1 MASER
6 KVQLAWEFLRRNE
19 EYVRDWQKR
28 LDSEDEKPKIIS
40 QIGKALSDKWHVLF
54 MPNPA
59 FSAKDLGDIVKA
71 LFLPQ
76 FQMRQEFGA
85 NAKVPSKT
93 PSHKVWV
100 ELDLRLSKE
109 KNLSEVER
117 LYNIHT
123 EAKKLKKSR
132 SNPRSEEKYTEY
144 LKCYDLREQ
153 GLTFKE
159 IALRMAPNHTG
170 DRPEETYRQMYL
182 ACQKMIA
189 GGYKDLL

>member
-1 MASER
+1 MSKRA
-6 KVQLAWEFLRRNE
+6 LAWEFLRRNE
-19 EYVRDWQKR
+19 EYVRDWQK
-28 LDSEDEKPKIIS
+28 LFDSKDEKPKIIS
-40 QIGKALSDKWHVLF
+40 QIGQALSDKWQVAF
-54 MPNPA
+54 MPNPDL
-59 FSAKDLGDIVKA
+59 SPKDLGDIVKV
-71 LFLPQ
+71 LFLPR
-76 FQMRQEFGA
+76 FQIKQTFGA
-85 NAKVPSKT
+85 NAGVPSKT

-117 LYNIHT
+117 IYNIHT
-123 EAKKLKKSR
+123 AAKKPKKSR

-144 LKCYDLREQ
+144 LKCYDLRER

-182 ACQKMIA
+182 ACQKMID